1 MDIILYNPL
10 SRNGKSNDVV
20 LRLKETLE
28 KEQSSYS
35 VHSIFEIQDI
45 NQFLN
50 ELDDEDRVI
59 IVGGDGTLHH
69 LANSIYDYD
78 IKQGIYVLKA
88 GTGNDFIRSLNTK
101 EHLVKINQYI
111 FDLPSAT
118 FNQKKHVFLN
128 CAGMGVDARVCHVV
142 NNSKKKKNAFNYFR
156 NAISSFVSHKP
167 KPIEVEIDGKQ
178 LSFKKCWL
186 AVVLNSKY
194 AGGGM
199 RFSPKSKREDD
210 LVELMVIE
218 RIPRFLLF
226 IIFPTI
232 YLGWHVIFKRYV
244 KMYQGKEIKLSF
256 KEDEYLQMDG
266 ESFYPVR
273 EITIKRKH

>member
-20 LRLKETLE
+20 INLKETLE
-28 KEQSSYS
+28 KEKRSYS
-35 VHSIFEIQDI
+35 VHSIFEIVNI

-50 ELDDEDRVI
+50 ELHPDDRVI

-69 LANSIYDYD
+69 LANSIYDFQV
-78 IKQGIYVLKA
+78 KQGIYVLKA
-88 GTGNDFIRSLNTK
+88 GTGNDFIRSLETK
-101 EHLVKINQYI
+101 EKLVRINDYI

-118 FNQKKHVFLN
+118 YNDKKHVFLN

-142 NNSKKKKNAFNYFR
+142 NNSKKKKNAFNYFK
-156 NAISSFVSHKP
+156 NAISSFMSHKP
-167 KPIEVEIDGKQ
+167 KHIDVVVDGKHMH
-178 LSFKKCWL
+178 FNKCWL

-210 LVELMVIE
+210 LVELMVID
-218 RIPRFLLF
+218 RIPRLLLF
-226 IIFPTI
+226 FIFPTI

-244 KMYQGKEIKLSF
+244 KMYQGKDIKISF
-256 KEDEYLQMDG
+256 NEDEYLQMDG

-273 EITIKRKH
+273 EVEIRRKH